1 MILLERER
9 LLSELEQKIGYSF
22 RSRALLDRA
31 LTHRS
36 FANERTDENC
46 QHNEAMEF
54 LGDSVLGF
62 VVSAWLLE
70 CFPDFSE
77 GKLSKMKAY
86 LVSESSLVELAEE
99 IDLGRYILLNRGEEK
114 TGGRRKHA
122 LLADAYEALI
132 GVLYVDG
139 GTGVAE
145 RFLRRELG
153 EKLTSIDPASMIGAD
168 YKSALQERLQAAG
181 GTVPEYAVVEVT
193 GPDHRRTFRVELRVV
208 GQALA
213 AGEGHT
219 IKIAQQEAARAGL
232 ECAAL
237 PGVIEALKQSQK
249 RELEA
254 ESEPAAPGV
263 NSGSPVEHA
272 ANERPEAANIV
283 AAVEPQR
290 VPTRTQSGEG
300 TVAESHAAPLASAA
314 AVDGSMEAGDDGRL
328 SVDADVAVTKF

>member
-36 FANERTDENC
+36 FANERSDENC

-70 CFPDFSE
+70 RFPDFSE

-86 LVSESSLVELAEE
+86 LVSESSLVELAGE

-145 RFLRRELG
+145 HFLRRELG
-153 EKLTSIDPASMIGAD
+153 ERLMSMDPASMIGAD

-208 GQALA
+208 GRALA

-232 ECAAL
+232 ESAAL
-237 PGVIEALKQSQK
+237 PGVIEAIKQSQK

-254 ESEPAAPGV
+254 ESEPAATGFD
-263 NSGSPVEHA
+263 SDSPVEHA
-272 ANERPEAANIV
+272 ATEPQAANTG
-283 AAVEPQR
+283 AAIEPQR
-290 VPTRTQSGEG
+290 VPTTSGEG
-300 TVAESHAAPLASAA
+300 TAAESPAAPLASAA

-328 SVDADVAVTKF
+328 SAEAEVGLTKF